1 MHKRAVE
8 ENRTDDTPEAIRTR
22 LEIYDRETAPLV
34 EYYRS
39 TRGNVVGIH
48 ADKAVETV
56 FAEVRAVLDQ
66 VTAVII
72 RKSPDELE
80 RMARA
85 GRIVA
90 ETLALI
96 GEHARPGVTTAE
108 LDELAEEFVTGQ
120 GGYPTFKGY
129 RGYPAAT
136 CISPNSMIVHGI
148 PGVYELADGD
158 ILSVDVGVTL
168 DGFVADSAYTF
179 AIGEISGEA
188 ERLLEAGQAALAAGI
203 EQCVA
208 GNRLSDISHAVQQ
221 VTESAGFSVVRSL
234 VGHGVGR
241 SMHEDPQIPNYGE
254 PGRGPLLAE
263 GMTFAIEPMINV
275 GGPDIVVHD
284 DEWSISTADGSLSA
298 HFEHTVAVT
307 ATGPRILTAAP
318 VLLR

>member
-1 MHKRAVE
+1 M
-8 ENRTDDTPEAIRTR
+8 
-22 LEIYDRETAPLV
+22 
-34 EYYRS
+34 
-39 TRGNVVGIH
+39 
-48 ADKAVETV
+48 
-56 FAEVRAVLDQ
+56 
-66 VTAVII
+66 II
-72 RKSPDELE
+72 RKSPEELE

-108 LDELAEEFVTGQ
+108 LDELAEEFVVGQ

-148 PGVYELADGD
+148 PGPYELGEGD

-179 AIGEISGEA
+179 AIGEISQEA
-188 ERLLEAGQAALAAGI
+188 ERLLEACQAALAAGI

-208 GNRLSDISHAVQQ
+208 GNRLSDISHAIQLA
-221 VTESAGFSVVRSL
+221 TESAGFSVVRSL

-254 PGRGPLLAE
+254 PGRGPQLAE

-275 GGPDIVVHD
+275 GDQEIYVHD
-284 DEWSISTADGSLSA
+284 DDWSISTADASLSA

-307 ATGPRILTAAP
+307 EAGPRILTAAP